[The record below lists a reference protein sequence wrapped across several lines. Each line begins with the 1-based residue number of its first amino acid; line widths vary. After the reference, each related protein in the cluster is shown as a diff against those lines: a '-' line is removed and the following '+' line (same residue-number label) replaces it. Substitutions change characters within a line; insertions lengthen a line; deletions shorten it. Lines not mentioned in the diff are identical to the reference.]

1 MNNVEEIPLDCLV
14 LGVAQVRLR
23 GVEAD
28 LDELTESIRI
38 HGLLEPIV
46 VSPHLEPG
54 KFEVV
59 SGQRRY
65 LAHKKLGRATIP
77 AIVMPTVD
85 EMTAKVLSL
94 TENVIRRDL
103 DSKDLVDV
111 CTSLFRK
118 YGTAQ
123 AVAEETGIPYSKV
136 LKYVKYE
143 RLSSELRLLFDK
155 GQISLDVAL
164 TAQDLAGRQG
174 RSEVDGTDA
183 GVIALELSS
192 LPATTLREVKR
203 RLAKGSQTKDVMDVI
218 GDLKKGRE
226 PSTTSAMTPR
236 LVLELSREE
245 LNALTEHAKRRGIS
259 VPEAARR
266 LIEKGF
272 KASRPR
278 RAATRRNGALVS
290 TNGATRTS

>member
-1 MNNVEEIPLDCLV
+1 MNNVADLPIDSLI

-46 VSPHLEPG
+46 VSPEGDEG
-54 KFEVV
+54 KFGII

-65 LAHKKLGRATIP
+65 LAHKKLGRSTIP
-77 AIVMPTVD
+77 AVVLPRLD
-85 EMTAKVLSL
+85 EMTSKVLSL

-123 AVAEETGIPYSKV
+123 AVAEATGIPYSKV

-143 RLSSELRLLFDK
+143 RLTSELRELFNK

-164 TAQDLAGRQG
+164 TAQDLASRQG
-174 RSEVDGTDA
+174 PDQFDETQA
-183 GVIALELSS
+183 ALMALELAS
-192 LPATTLREVKR
+192 LPVAGLREAKR
-203 RLAKGSQTKDVMDVI
+203 RLAKGSQTKGVMEVI
-218 GDLKKGRE
+218 GDLKNSKSAT
-226 PSTTSAMTPR
+226 PSITNTR
-236 LVLELSREE
+236 LVLELSRQEVE
-245 LNALTEHAKRRGIS
+245 ALADHAKSRGIS
-259 VPEAARR
+259 VAEAARR

-278 RAATRRNGALVS
+278 PPTHRRNGQLVS
-290 TNGATRTS
+290 ANGRSPRP

>member
-1 MNNVEEIPLDCLV
+1 MNNVEDIPLDCLV

-46 VSPHLEPG
+46 VTAHPEPG
-54 KFEVV
+54 RYEVV

-77 AIVMPTVD
+77 AIVMPSVD

-174 RSEVDGTDA
+174 RSDVDGTDA

-226 PSTTSAMTPR
+226 PSTTSTMTPR

>member
-143 RLSSELRLLFDK
+143 RLSSELRQLFDK

-164 TAQDLAGRQG
+164 TAQDLASRQ
-174 RSEVDGTDA
+174 RATDVDGTDA
-183 GVIALELSS
+183 AVIALELSS
-192 LPATTLREVKR
+192 LPGATLREAKR
-203 RLAKGSQTKDVMDVI
+203 RLTKHSQMKDVMDVI

-226 PSTTSAMTPR
+226 ATATSVTTPR

-278 RAATRRNGALVS
+278 RAATRRNGQLVS
-290 TNGATRTS
+290 TNGATRTG